1 MTEEIKLNLYQRINA
16 VRKKIDY
23 IKKDK
28 SVSTGGD
35 KTYKAVSHDQ
45 VCALTRDHMVEFGV
59 LVFPSIITSKM
70 NEPKV
75 DKEGNIAKQQR
86 YDATYEFKFVNIDD
100 KNDFE
105 IVKVEAHAM
114 DNADK
119 APGKA
124 LSYAKKYAI
133 LKVFEI
139 ETGEN
144 DESSYLSADDF
155 DLQFH
160 LELIKNA
167 ETREDATGYYLKA
180 KKEASAVKNAVAIKE
195 IEKAGRELSGKFDKQ
210 KIDEGKNQ

>member
-35 KTYKAVSHDQ
+35 KSYKAVTHDQ
-45 VCALTRDHMVEFGV
+45 VCALTRDHMVEHGIV
-59 LVFPSIITSKM
+59 VFPTITASKM
-70 NEPKV
+70 NEPKL
-75 DKEGNIAKQQR
+75 DKEGVPAKQQR
-86 YDATYEFKFVNIDD
+86 YDATYEFKFVNVDD
-100 KNDFE
+100 SKDFE
-105 IVKVEAHAM
+105 IVKIEAHAM

-139 ETGEN
+139 ETGES
-144 DESSYLSADDF
+144 DESVFVGADDF
-155 DLQFH
+155 DLNYH
-160 LELIKNA
+160 LELINNA
-167 ETREDATGYYLKA
+167 ENKEDAKNYYLQA
-180 KKEASAVKNAVAIKE
+180 KKEATQAKNAGAVKE
-195 IEKAGRELSGKFDKQ
+195 IERAGASLKGKFD
-210 KIDEGKNQ
+210 NQTNQESK